1 MNRTLQIVAAIIVCG
16 GAVFAAGNRAAGS
29 ALRAA
34 AQGGSTSGPFATKAV
49 IEAADEKGA
58 IPLKREEQVAMMFMD
73 AVANIEGDC
82 GRHAGHVCTLDELV
96 AGPKSTD
103 KWPIGKLK
111 FDPRTADPNY
121 TYKLTV
127 DGTRWDVWAS
137 PKKPGFGG
145 WYFVSKYGGIPNAYY
160 NAAGPASDKDRQ
172 VTSRGVAGD
181 SFVAR

>member
-82 GRHAGHVCTLDELV
+82 GRHAGHVCTLV
-96 AGPKSTD
+96 QSPPTNGPSE
-103 KWPIGKLK
+103 
-111 FDPRTADPNY
+111 N
-121 TYKLTV
+121 
-127 DGTRWDVWAS
+127 
-137 PKKPGFGG
+137 
-145 WYFVSKYGGIPNAYY
+145 
-160 NAAGPASDKDRQ
+160 
-172 VTSRGVAGD
+172 
-181 SFVAR
+181 